1 MKISVVLATY
11 NGEKFILKQ
20 LDSILN
26 QTRLPDE
33 IIIVDDCSTDS
44 TFQIINDFINQ
55 KRSDYSVSFKLYQ
68 NQQNL
73 GFAKNFK
80 NALSFASGSI
90 IVLSD
95 QDDIF
100 VRNKIDVVEN
110 FFDSNNQMK
119 IFISSYQ
126 MINEYDKVISGI
138 EPFSKNKMVTFNE
151 LIKGNSY
158 PGCTIAFRSEL
169 RNHFDQF
176 NDAFFAHDWFIL
188 LLTSLNYHNSIYYN
202 NVPLVN
208 YRMHSGNTLG
218 INYENKVRFSLN
230 DRIEGIKKTIK
241 FLNSIRNILEVNS
254 TFAKE
259 INSIEE
265 QNSFNNYRIK
275 FLEGKENF
283 FKVFNNISKY
293 LNLKMFLGDINYRI
307 KKPK

>member
-33 IIIVDDCSTDS
+33 IIIVDDCSTDK

-55 KRSDYSVSFKLYQ
+55 KRNDYSVSFKLYQ
-68 NQQNL
+68 NEQNL

-100 VRNKIDVVEN
+100 VRDKIDVVEKL
-110 FFDSNNQMK
+110 FDSNNQMK

-126 MINEYDKVISGI
+126 MINENDKVISGI
-138 EPFSKNKMVTFNE
+138 EPFSKNKVVTFNE

-169 RNHFDQF
+169 INYFDQF
-176 NDAFFAHDWFIL
+176 NDAFFAHDWFLL
-188 LLTSLNYHNSIYYN
+188 LLTSLNHHNSIYYN

-218 INYENKVRFSLN
+218 INYENKIRFSLN

-241 FLNSIRNILEVNS
+241 LLNSIRNILEVKS
-254 TFAKE
+254 TFITE

-265 QNSFNNYRIK
+265 QNLFNNYRIK

-283 FKVFNNISKY
+283 LKIFNSISKY
-293 LNLKMFLGDINYRI
+293 LNLKMFFGDIHYRI
-307 KKPK
+307 KKPE